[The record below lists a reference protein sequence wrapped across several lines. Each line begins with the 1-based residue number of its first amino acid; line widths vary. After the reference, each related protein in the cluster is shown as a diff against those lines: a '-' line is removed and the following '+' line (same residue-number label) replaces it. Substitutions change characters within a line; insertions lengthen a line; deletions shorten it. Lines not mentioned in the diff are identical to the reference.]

1 MSSLIAQSFAN
12 ALIAGA
18 IYALVASG
26 FSLIYST
33 CKFIHFA
40 HGATVLLG
48 AYFFYFL
55 VISGVNAYLGIVLAI
70 VFSSLFGVAMNAL
83 IYERM
88 RVKKAG
94 AAALLIASLVI
105 LFFFEAFIL
114 AIFGADVKSFRFKW
128 ISKVISLPGATITR
142 LHLIIIA
149 SSILIF
155 LSLFLFL
162 KKTKQGKAIRAVAD
176 NREIAEILGISSK
189 RIYGLSFFIG
199 SALAGVAG
207 ILFGLDQNLKPT
219 MGSTLMI
226 KGFTAAVVGGVSSP
240 PGSVLGGFLIG
251 IAENFGVI
259 FLPSGY
265 KDAIGFLTLFIFL
278 IFKPEGI
285 LGIKRGEER

>member
-1 MSSLIAQSFAN
+1 MATLIAQSFAN

-40 HGATVLLG
+40 HGATILLG

-55 VISGVNAYLGIVLAI
+55 VVSGVNPYFGIFFAI
-70 VFSSLFGVAMNAL
+70 AFSSLFGVATNAVV
-83 IYERM
+83 YERM
-88 RVKKAG
+88 RAKKAS
-94 AAALLIASLVI
+94 AATLLIASLVI

-114 AIFGADVKSFRFKW
+114 AIFGADVKAFKFSW
-128 ISKVISLPGATITR
+128 ISGAITLLGATFTR
-142 LHLIIIA
+142 LHLIII
-149 SSILIF
+149 SSSLLIF
-155 LSLFLFL
+155 IFLFLFL
-162 KKTKQGKAIRAVAD
+162 KKTKQGKAMRAVAD
-176 NREIAEILGISSK
+176 NREVAEILGISSK
-189 RIYGLSFFIG
+189 RIYNLSFFIG
-199 SALAGVAG
+199 SALAGIAG

-219 MGSTLMI
+219 IGGALMI
-226 KGFTAAVVGGVSSP
+226 KGFTAAVVGGVTSA
-240 PGSVLGGFLIG
+240 PGSILGGFLIG

-265 KDAIGFLTLFIFL
+265 KDAIGFLALFVFL
-278 IFKPEGI
+278 VFKPEGI